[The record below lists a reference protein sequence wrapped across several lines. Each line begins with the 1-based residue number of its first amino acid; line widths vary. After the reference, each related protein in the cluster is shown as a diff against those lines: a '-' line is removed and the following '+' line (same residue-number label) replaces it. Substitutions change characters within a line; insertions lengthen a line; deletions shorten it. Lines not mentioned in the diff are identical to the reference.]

1 MIEKNETRKS
11 RKTSEKGRE
20 GFSLIEV
27 MIAIVILTVGLLSLA
42 QMMVV
47 ATKANAL
54 AGRMTASA
62 ALAKQQLELLKAAP
76 FYTNPAVPSV
86 GNINPVLCNT
96 GPQCGDLD
104 SNDPGFFQFYNA
116 DGQPVGAA
124 NQALFVVRWQI
135 TRIVDPNDDD
145 LPLAMLRIAA
155 RCLPASE
162 SGIYLGVGDAR
173 LVTFRTANVG

>member
-1 MIEKNETRKS
+1 MIKKNETRKTQKSDKS
-11 RKTSEKGRE
+11 RG
-20 GFSLIEV
+20 GVSLIEV

-47 ATKANAL
+47 ATNANAL

-76 FYTNPAVPSV
+76 FYTNPANPSIASMNAALAS
-86 GNINPVLCNT
+86 G
-96 GPQCGDLD
+96 GDLD
-104 SNDPGFFQFYNA
+104 TNDAGFFQFYNG

-135 TRIVDPNDDD
+135 TRIIDPNDPDM
-145 LPLAMLRIAA
+145 PLAMLRIAV
-155 RCLPASE
+155 RCLPSSE

>member
-1 MIEKNETRKS
+1 MIQTSKRITKCRKFDV
-11 RKTSEKGRE
+11 KGRN

-47 ATKANAL
+47 ATNANAL

-76 FYTNPAVPSV
+76 FYTNPANISVPS
-86 GNINPVLCNT
+86 INPLLAAGGSLGSNNT
-96 GPQCGDLD
+96 VGGIDY
-104 SNDPGFFQFYNA
+104 FQFYDG
-116 DGQPVGAA
+116 DGQAVAPGAP
-124 NQALFVVRWQI
+124 ALYLVRWQI
-135 TRIVDPNDDD
+135 TRIVEPKGAM
-145 LPLAMLRIAA
+145 PLAMLRIAV

-162 SGIYLGVGDAR
+162 SGMYLIVGEASF
-173 LVTFRTANVG
+173 VTFRTANVG

>member
-1 MIEKNETRKS
+1 MKS
-11 RKTSEKGRE
+11 TKESQE

-47 ATKANAL
+47 ATNANAL

-76 FYTNPAVPSV
+76 FYTNPANPSIPA
-86 GNINPVLCNT
+86 INPLLAP
-96 GPQCGDLD
+96 GGDPDLD
-104 SNDPGFFQFYNA
+104 SNVNGYFQLYNA
-116 DGQPVGAA
+116 DGQPVDPGTG
-124 NQALFVVRWQI
+124 ALFVVRWQI
-135 TRIVDPNDDD
+135 TLIVEPKGVM
-145 LPLAMLRIAA
+145 PLAMLRIAV

-173 LVTFRTANVG
+173 FVTFRTANVG

>member
-1 MIEKNETRKS
+1 MKS
-11 RKTSEKGRE
+11 TKESQE

-47 ATKANAL
+47 ATSANAL

-76 FYTNPAVPSV
+76 FYTNPANPSI
-86 GNINPVLCNT
+86 GDINPLLAA
-96 GPQCGDLD
+96 GGRLD
-104 SNDPGFFQFYNA
+104 QNDAGYFQLYDA
-116 DGQPVGAA
+116 DGQPVDPGEG
-124 NQALFVVRWQI
+124 ALFAVRWQI
-135 TRIVDPNDDD
+135 TLIVEPKGVM
-145 LPLAMLRIAA
+145 PLAMLRIAV

-173 LVTFRTANVG
+173 FVTFRTANVG

>member
-1 MIEKNETRKS
+1 MKS
-11 RKTSEKGRE
+11 NKESQE

-47 ATKANAL
+47 ATNANAL

-76 FYTNPAVPSV
+76 FYTNPANPSI
-86 GNINPVLCNT
+86 GSMNALLAE
-96 GPQCGDLD
+96 GGDLD
-104 SNDPGFFQFYNA
+104 SNDAGYFQLYNA
-116 DGQPVGAA
+116 DGQPVDPGTG
-124 NQALFVVRWQI
+124 ALFVVRWQI
-135 TRIVDPNDDD
+135 TLIVEPKGVM
-145 LPLAMLRIAA
+145 PLAMLRIAV

-173 LVTFRTANVG
+173 FVTFRTANVG